1 MKIRNGRVDIATYF
15 TEIQRTIKEYYKEL
29 YTNKLD
35 NQDGMDKFLKIYHLP
50 RLIYEEIKNLNK
62 PKLTMRFNQ

>member
-1 MKIRNGRVDIATYF
+1 MDIVTYF

-35 NQDGMDKFLKIYHLP
+35 NQDGMDKLLNIYHLL
-50 RLIYEEIKNLNK
+50 RLIYKEIKNLNK